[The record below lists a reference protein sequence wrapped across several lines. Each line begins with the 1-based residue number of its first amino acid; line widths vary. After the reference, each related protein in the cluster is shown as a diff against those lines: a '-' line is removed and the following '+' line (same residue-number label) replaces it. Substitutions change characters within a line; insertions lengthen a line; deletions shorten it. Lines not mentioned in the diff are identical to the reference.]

1 VVHLLSEFGG
11 QKATRGLEIGS
22 SPQYGYQQFNSN
34 SELATLWIASD
45 FKEQFSIDQNSL
57 LMRLL
62 AISNNPTVTT
72 INLATLSPSNWA
84 ALTSHDKQ
92 IIQRKINK
100 YTADKQTAALKTI
113 CSELN
118 ECVLQT
124 IKLEQLNKFVLMIK
138 KQNNL
143 IAIYNPAS
151 NQLID
156 IDVFNNM
163 MVGGF
168 NVSN

>member
-1 VVHLLSEFGG
+1 
-11 QKATRGLEIGS
+11 
-22 SPQYGYQQFNSN
+22 
-34 SELATLWIASD
+34 
-45 FKEQFSIDQNSL
+45 
-57 LMRLL
+57 MRLL
-62 AISNNPTVTT
+62 AISNKPTVTT

-84 ALTSHDKQ
+84 ELDNGDKQ
-92 IIQRKINK
+92 LIQRKISK
-100 YTADKQTAALKTI
+100 YSTENEIAALKTI
-113 CSELN
+113 CLELK

-124 IKLEQLNKFVLMIK
+124 IKLEQLNKFALMIK
-138 KQNNL
+138 KQNDL

-156 IDVFNNM
+156 MAVFNDM